1 MMVAMLTY
9 PFTKNK
15 KINILLKILTKNKNY
30 IHNCYIIC
38 IMKIVETWRLFF
50 QFYFLQVRVQEVQLG
65 EATQH
70 EEKDTVI
77 TCIDVD
83 CQYVRSL

>member
-1 MMVAMLTY
+1 MLTY

-50 QFYFLQVRVQEVQLG
+50 QFYFFTSEGTGSAIRG
-65 EATQH
+65 GNT
-70 EEKDTVI
+70 T
-77 TCIDVD
+77 
-83 CQYVRSL
+83 

>member
-1 MMVAMLTY
+1 
-9 PFTKNK
+9 
-15 KINILLKILTKNKNY
+15 
-30 IHNCYIIC
+30 
-38 IMKIVETWRLFF
+38 MKIVETWRLFF
-50 QFYFLQVRVQEVQLG
+50 QFYFFTSEGTGSAIR

>member
-1 MMVAMLTY
+1 MYNENCRNLE
-9 PFTKNK
+9 
-15 KINILLKILTKNKNY
+15 IILSILL
-30 IHNCYIIC
+30 
-38 IMKIVETWRLFF
+38 
-50 QFYFLQVRVQEVQLG
+50 FLQVRVQEVQLG

>member
-1 MMVAMLTY
+1 MYNENCRNLE
-9 PFTKNK
+9 
-15 KINILLKILTKNKNY
+15 IILSILLFTSEGTGSAI
-30 IHNCYIIC
+30 
-38 IMKIVETWRLFF
+38 R
-50 QFYFLQVRVQEVQLG
+50 